1 MAGNVG
7 KNAQV
12 RILTVGNQA
21 QSGLQSR
28 LFNNRGKTIFGGSN
42 PGPVFASGYGK
53 GGDVPSTIR
62 PAPVTDD
69 ADLWKGWRITESIAP
84 EPVKARPPTIASYAA
99 ELEDE
104 SDDEDEDEDEEEQPL
119 SQEELSEICRNKQ
132 IPLHRLESAKRAI
145 GVIRKFDQLGKGS
158 VSTLKNEYKQRGF
171 APDSSMRKEDLL
183 ARVKEV
189 VIWENLKLEELR
201 QVCVQQ
207 SLPVNAALSRA
218 EMMQLLAD
226 ASWLARGIPVQQL
239 PSMVVAHGVLD
250 SVDALSLKSLA
261 DLVAHCK
268 RLGLPLEAKPEKDD
282 IVPRIR
288 TALLWKQ
295 MDEASLYHECV
306 KRGAPLDGVTPP
318 QQQAEQ
324 QAVGKLMQTSNRS
337 GRSVLDRLL
346 LQSFWLDVWKS
357 AGICL
362 STIGTHVAAAQL
374 FREIDKLRVE
384 DFKVIQKKY
393 RDLDLPPEQQED
405 IRFVKQRVSES
416 LFWQALPLPDLLG
429 ECSSRNVSIDG
440 HDTSSESRHRLVQ
453 RLALDSCIRAWADI
467 GIPVD
472 RLTSASSAAS
482 IAEEWR
488 KLENISDADLKIK
501 CELHGVPADAIL
513 ERRDL
518 VQLIKDAAVWEALP
532 VKELEKETVKLTGT
546 GNSSSSSADAADAGL
561 EAMLNQPDEFTRQSQ
576 LVERLLLDRCADT
589 YEAKGIPAKRL
600 GSLKAAAKFAEQ
612 IKALEAKDTESL
624 KQDCRSLGLPSEH
637 LQRQELLDLRR
648 DVALWQALPL
658 ADLRLEC
665 RARNVACPAGS
676 ERRDERAQRML
687 LVDALLVQ
695 RCEAWYENRGIPVGR
710 LASVQA
716 AARVAERWQQLEAMS
731 EGGLVFKAS
740 SFSIHVEKDISRQE
754 IIDRVKMAI
763 LWSELP
769 LNELQRV
776 CRSHGV
782 NSIGTENQKREMV
795 HRLTSTLWAPKPP
808 PPPPE
813 PKPRKTTEEQYREW
827 QRNHTNQGDYSS
839 RDSQRGYG
847 PNGKVPHR
855 PPPPKLP
862 SMSTKIAGHFKT
874 LGLPSH
880 STAADVK
887 KAYRRLALKYHPDK
901 NLEASK
907 EEASR
912 RFREVADAYS
922 SLMQHFGVCR

>member
-1 MAGNVG
+1 MAGNAG
-7 KNAQV
+7 KKTQL
-12 RILTVGNQA
+12 RILTVGNEA

-28 LFNNRGKTIFGGSN
+28 LLNNRGKSIFGGSN
-42 PGPVFASGYGK
+42 PGPSFASGYGK
-53 GGDVPSTIR
+53 GGDVPSTVR
-62 PAPVTDD
+62 PAPVTND
-69 ADLWKGWRITESIAP
+69 ADLWEGWRITESIAP
-84 EPVKARPPTIASYAA
+84 EPVKPRAPTIASYAA
-99 ELEDE
+99 ELQDE
-104 SDDEDEDEDEEEQPL
+104 CDDEDEDEDEEELPL
-119 SQEELSEICRNKQ
+119 SEEELSEICRNKQ
-132 IPLHRLESAKRAI
+132 IPLRRIENAKRAI
-145 GVIRKFDQLGKGS
+145 GVIRQFDLFGKAS
-158 VSTLKNEYKQRGF
+158 ISTLKNEYKKRGF
-171 APDSSMRKEDLL
+171 APPDGSMRKEDLL
-183 ARVKEV
+183 SRVKEV
-189 VIWENLKLEELR
+189 VIWENLRLEELR
-201 QVCVQQ
+201 QVCAQQ
-207 SLPVNAALSRA
+207 SLQAKEALSRA
-218 EMMQLLAD
+218 ELMQLLAD

-239 PSMVVAHGVLD
+239 PNMVVAHGVLD
-250 SVDALSLKSLA
+250 SVDALSSKSLA

-288 TALLWKQ
+288 TALIWKQ
-295 MDEASLYHECV
+295 MDDASLYHECV
-306 KRGAPLDGVTPP
+306 KRGAPLDAVTPP
-318 QQQAEQ
+318 KEQAEHH
-324 QAVGKLMQTSNRS
+324 AVGRLVGSRNRS
-337 GRSVLDRLL
+337 ARTALDRLL
-346 LQSFWLDVWKS
+346 LQSLWLDVWKS
-357 AGICL
+357 AGICVKTL
-362 STIGTHVAAAQL
+362 GTYVAAAQL
-374 FREIDKLRVE
+374 FRQIEKLRVE
-384 DFKVIQKKY
+384 DFKVTQKKY
-393 RDLDLPPEQQED
+393 RDLDLPLEQQD
-405 IRFVKQRVSES
+405 DVRFVNRRVSES
-416 LFWQALPLPDLLG
+416 LFWQALSLPDLVG
-429 ECSSRNVSIDG
+429 ECSSRNISIDG
-440 HDTSSESRHRLVQ
+440 HDTSSESRHKLVKQ
-453 RLALDSCIRAWADI
+453 LALDSCIRAWVEM

-488 KLENISDADLKIK
+488 KLESISDADLKIK
-501 CELHGVPADAIL
+501 CELHGVPADAIH
-513 ERRDL
+513 EQRDL
-518 VQLIKDAAVWEALP
+518 VQLIRDAAVWEALP
-532 VKELEKETVKLTGT
+532 VKELEKETAKLIGT

-561 EAMLNQPDEFTRQSQ
+561 DAMLNKPDEFTRQNQ
-576 LVERLLLDRCADT
+576 LVEMLLLDRCAET

-612 IKALEAKDTESL
+612 IKELEAKDTESL
-624 KQDCRSLGLPSEH
+624 KQDCRSLGLPTEH
-637 LQRQELLDLRR
+637 LQRQELLDVRR

-658 ADLRLEC
+658 SDLRLEC

-676 ERRDERAQRML
+676 EHRDEKQQRAL

-716 AARVAERWQQLEAMS
+716 AARVAERWQQLESMT

-740 SFSIHVEKDISRQE
+740 SFSIHVEKDVARQE
-754 IIDRVKMAI
+754 ILDRVKMAI

-776 CRSHGV
+776 CRNHGV
-782 NSIGTENQKREMV
+782 NSIGREDQKREML

-827 QRNHTNQGDYSS
+827 QRTRNQGGHNS
-839 RDSQRGYG
+839 RDSQGGYG
-847 PNGKVPHR
+847 PNGKVPHH
-855 PPPPKLP
+855 PPPPKMQSIP
-862 SMSTKIAGHFKT
+862 PKIAGHFKT

-922 SLMQHFGVCR
+922 SLMQHFGGCR